1 MPGWLGTV
9 AEWNPLS
16 ATATAVRDLFGN
28 PAAAAPSW
36 AADHAGLLA
45 VAWPLL
51 LLAVFFPLAVGR
63 YRGMSR

>member
-1 MPGWLGTV
+1 M
-9 AEWNPLS
+9 S

-28 PAAAAPSW
+28 QAAASSSW
-36 AADHAGLLA
+36 AAEHAGLLA

-63 YRGMSR
+63 FRGLGR